1 MKTLP
6 PESRNRLDGA
16 PPRRRRRTRHR
27 RAARPSV
34 RSRIRS
40 SARAVARKIG
50 GVERNRDWN
59 RSLRAAA
66 PAVAVGGALLGV
78 FVNRW
83 FLAIP
88 IGVAG
93 VLVQRPVRKWLPRIV
108 LVARFVAAVDRVR
121 QRVRAAFRTAMAV

>member
-6 PESRNRLDGA
+6 TESRNRLEGA
-16 PPRRRRRTRHR
+16 PPRRGRTRNR

-34 RSRIRS
+34 RSPIRS
-40 SARAVARKIG
+40 SARALARKIDE
-50 GVERNRDWN
+50 VERNRDLD
-59 RSLRAAA
+59 RKLRAAA
-66 PAVAVGGALLGV
+66 PTVAVGGALLGV

-93 VLVQRPVRKWLPRIV
+93 YLVQRPVRKWLPRVV
-108 LVARFVAAVDRVR
+108 LVARVVAAVDRVR
-121 QRVRAAFRTAMAV
+121 QRVRAAFRAAMAV

>member
-6 PESRNRLDGA
+6 TESRNRLEGA
-16 PPRRRRRTRHR
+16 PPRRRRTRNR
-27 RAARPSV
+27 RAARPSF

-40 SARAVARKIG
+40 SARALARKIDD
-50 GVERNRDWN
+50 VERNRDVN
-59 RSLRAAA
+59 RNLRAAA
-66 PAVAVGGALLGV
+66 PAVAVGGALLGI

-93 VLVQRPVRKWLPRIV
+93 YLVQRPVRKWLPRVV
-108 LVARFVAAVDRVR
+108 LVARVVAAVDRVR
-121 QRVRAAFRTAMAV
+121 QRVRAAFRAAMAV